1 MHTEE
6 ELIKGCQ
13 KNDRKLQ
20 RELYERYADRMFV
33 LCLRYT
39 KSTQEAEDVLQES
52 FIKVFDKIK
61 DFKAESTLGYWIK
74 RIVINTALNSQRSKL
89 YLFPMVDVVDTNLS
103 EREFN
108 LSNIHFQEL
117 VGMIQQ
123 LPSGCQAVFNMY
135 AIEGYK
141 HQEIAK
147 MLEISEGTSKSQ
159 YARAKLLLREML
171 EETDNVKYEKQ
182 S

>member
-6 ELIKGCQ
+6 ELIRGCQ
-13 KNDRKLQ
+13 KDDRKLQ
-20 RELYERYADRMFV
+20 KELYERFSGRMYV

-61 DFKAESTLGYWIK
+61 DFKRESSLGYWIK
-74 RIVINTALNSQRSKL
+74 RIVVNTALNSQRGKL
-89 YLFPMVDVVDTNLS
+89 YLFPMVDVNDTNLS
-103 EREFN
+103 EKEVN
-108 LSNIHFQEL
+108 LSNIQFQEL
-117 VGMIQQ
+117 IDLIQT
-123 LPSGCQAVFNMY
+123 LPAGCQAVFNLY

-141 HQEIAK
+141 HHEIAT
-147 MLEISEGTSKSQ
+147 MLDISEGTSKSQ
-159 YARAKLLLREML
+159 YARARQLLRDML
-171 EETDNVKYEKQ
+171 KENEKVRYERQ

>member
-20 RELYERYADRMFV
+20 KELYERYAESMYV

-52 FIKVFDKIK
+52 FIKVFDKIN
-61 DFKAESTLGYWIK
+61 DFKRESTLGYWIK

-89 YLFPMVDVVDTNLS
+89 YLFPMVDVADSNLT
-103 EREFN
+103 EKEVN

-117 VGMIQQ
+117 IGMVQD
-123 LPSGCQAVFNMY
+123 LPAGCQAVFNLY

-141 HQEIAK
+141 HHEIAD

-159 YARAKLLLREML
+159 YARARHLLKEML
-171 EETDNVKYEKQ
+171 EETDRVRYEKQ